1 MISAK
6 SLEKIISDQTRLGY
20 NFQPGFINEVDLHAI
35 RQATEKERYDIQ
47 KAPLGRRIFSFILEK
62 HPEIH
67 FEKGHFKSD
76 FDAMIYFPNH
86 DQSVVFIVFNQNKP
100 LVNQIFAC
108 AHEYYHYL
116 FDTKEISSNLFICQL
131 DKPESVV
138 REHKASRFA
147 AELLLPREALKEIE
161 EEFRI
166 RNQSDRSNL
175 PEVYS
180 LISLTINLTLRFEMP
195 VKAILYRLKE
205 EGYYA
210 EFLKSLQPIYDLIK
224 DTISLLSKQS
234 PERFH
239 EIFDSKN
246 SYLEDTI
253 YNIAANVYNRGLVT
267 YERLM
272 EDMDRLGI
280 SMESLGLQPPVY
292 DPGDEDDT

>member
-1 MISAK
+1 
-6 SLEKIISDQTRLGY
+6 
-20 NFQPGFINEVDLHAI
+20 
-35 RQATEKERYDIQ
+35 
-47 KAPLGRRIFSFILEK
+47 
-62 HPEIH
+62 
-67 FEKGHFKSD
+67 
-76 FDAMIYFPNH
+76 
-86 DQSVVFIVFNQNKP
+86 
-100 LVNQIFAC
+100 
-108 AHEYYHYL
+108 
-116 FDTKEISSNLFICQL
+116 
-131 DKPESVV
+131 
-138 REHKASRFA
+138 
-147 AELLLPREALKEIE
+147 
-161 EEFRI
+161 
-166 RNQSDRSNL
+166 
-175 PEVYS
+175 
-180 LISLTINLTLRFEMP
+180 MP

-210 EFLKSLQPIYDLIK
+210 EFLKNLQPIYDLIK